1 MKLLSKIF
9 ATFFGVGYFPIAPG
23 TLTSLLVILLY
34 KFYLHKLSWPYY
46 LVILSFLFLVGT
58 FVSTKYSLELNK
70 KDPRTIVID
79 EALGQLLVLFRLN
92 PTWFPLLIGFGLF
105 RFFDIIKP
113 FPIKKTEEFPKGW
126 GIMIDDILAAIYAGI
141 SLNLYLYLK

>member
-1 MKLLSKIF
+1 M
-9 ATFFGVGYFPIAPG
+9 
-23 TLTSLLVILLY
+23 
-34 KFYLHKLSWPYY
+34 
-46 LVILSFLFLVGT
+46 
-58 FVSTKYSLELNK
+58 ELNK

-113 FPIKKTEEFPKGW
+113 FPIKKAEKFPKGW

-141 SLNLYLYLK
+141 ILNLYLYLK